1 MQNVIAKKKK
11 NENKPTELVAKSKA
25 QGLPNKPGG
34 CMIGAA
40 AENQIIKHETKSIL
54 NTFRKKF
61 FKHSWKCIGKTS
73 QTTKSIYGY
82 FALISMENL
91 QGLERSN

>member
-1 MQNVIAKKKK
+1 MQNLIEKKKK

-40 AENQIIKHETKSIL
+40 AENQKIKHET
-54 NTFRKKF
+54 
-61 FKHSWKCIGKTS
+61 TS
-73 QTTKSIYGY
+73 
-82 FALISMENL
+82 LISMENL
-91 QGLERSN
+91 VPTAKDVSIKLLKIFEVTKAAGIDHISGNSLGMGSEFW

>member
-1 MQNVIAKKKK
+1 MQNLIEKKKK

-40 AENQIIKHETKSIL
+40 AENQKIKHET
-54 NTFRKKF
+54 
-61 FKHSWKCIGKTS
+61 TS
-73 QTTKSIYGY
+73 
-82 FALISMENL
+82 LISMENL